1 MKTILIIAAILAAF
15 IIAGVIVCL
24 CAADINEFDEED
36 KDDEQHRQADSDPAH
51 SDVKRYR

>member
-24 CAADINEFDEED
+24 CAADINEFDNEED
-36 KDDEQHRQADSDPAH
+36 KDDDGRG
-51 SDVKRYR
+51 KG

>member
-24 CAADINEFDEED
+24 CASDINDFEEWSED
-36 KDDEQHRQADSDPAH
+36 NDGDGRG
-51 SDVKRYR
+51 KR

>member
-24 CAADINEFDEED
+24 CAADINEFEED
-36 KDDEQHRQADSDPAH
+36 KGDDGRR
-51 SDVKRYR
+51 KG

>member
-24 CAADINEFDEED
+24 CAADINDFEEWS
-36 KDDEQHRQADSDPAH
+36 ADNDG
-51 SDVKRYR
+51 DGRGKR

>member
-24 CAADINEFDEED
+24 CAADINEFEEED
-36 KDDEQHRQADSDPAH
+36 KGDDGRG
-51 SDVKRYR
+51 KG

>member
-24 CAADINEFDEED
+24 CAADINDFEED
-36 KDDEQHRQADSDPAH
+36 KKDDEQH
-51 SDVKRYR
+51 

>member
-36 KDDEQHRQADSDPAH
+36 KDDEQNR
-51 SDVKRYR
+51 

>member
-24 CAADINEFDEED
+24 CAADINDFEEWSED
-36 KDDEQHRQADSDPAH
+36 NDGDGRG
-51 SDVKRYR
+51 KR

>member
-24 CAADINEFDEED
+24 CAADINELEED
-36 KDDEQHRQADSDPAH
+36 KGDET
-51 SDVKRYR
+51 DVDRTS